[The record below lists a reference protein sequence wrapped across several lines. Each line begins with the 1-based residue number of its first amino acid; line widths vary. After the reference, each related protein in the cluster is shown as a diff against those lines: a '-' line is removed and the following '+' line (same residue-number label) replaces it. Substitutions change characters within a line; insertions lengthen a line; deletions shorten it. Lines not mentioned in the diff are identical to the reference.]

1 MQVCVGEAW
10 AEYRGRYTTG
20 SSGPI
25 VLIYT
30 IQYTV
35 SHIICKLNNNIF
47 IEWGTTALNRIIK
60 GFERSFPQVLK
71 RFGAGAARSRRS

>member
-25 VLIYT
+25 VLICTLYS

-47 IEWGTTALNRIIK
+47 IEWGTTDLNRIIK
-60 GFERSFPQVLK
+60 GF
-71 RFGAGAARSRRS
+71 